1 MTLWNAIASFT
12 ENELGSIETG
22 KRADFTVV
30 DRDLLKADEEGL
42 RKVKVEATIVNG
54 EIVYR

>member
-1 MTLWNAIASFT
+1 
-12 ENELGSIETG
+12 
-22 KRADFTVV
+22 V